1 MALNFGTS
9 AALVCTNALNPAGV
23 GLASSTTVY
32 GAAQARDVSTTNN
45 ITDIMIS
52 VKVTVGAI
60 TTPNASTNVYIY
72 AYGVEDS
79 TGSPTYPGGSAIA
92 EVITGADA
100 QIAMSTV
107 SNNLKF
113 LGSINC
119 HTASIQFKSQ
129 PMSLVSALGVLPRK
143 YGIVIQNQ
151 TGVPLAGSGH
161 GITATEIYYN

>member
-9 AALVCTNALNPAGV
+9 SALTCATALNS
-23 GLASSTTVY
+23 LASSTTVY

-60 TTPNASTNVYIY
+60 TPSSSTNVYVY

-79 TGSPTYPGGSAIA
+79 TGSPTYPGGSATA

-100 QIAMSTV
+100 QVTMSAT

-119 HTASIQFKSQ
+119 HTASIQFKSE
-129 PMSLVSALGVLPRK
+129 PMSLVSCLGMLPRK
-143 YGIVIQNQ
+143 YGIIVQNQ
-151 TGVPLAGSGH
+151 TGVALAASGNA
-161 GITATEIYYN
+161 ISATEIYYN

>member
-9 AALVCTNALNPAGV
+9 TALTMTSLNS
-23 GLASSTTVY
+23 LASSTTSY
-32 GAAQARDVSTTNN
+32 AASQARDTSTTNN
-45 ITDIMIS
+45 ITDIMVS

-60 TTPNASTNVYIY
+60 TPSSSTNVYVY

-79 TGSPTYPGGSAIA
+79 TGSPTYPGGGATA

-100 QIAMSTV
+100 AVTMSAT

-119 HTASIQFKSQ
+119 HTASIQFKSE
-129 PMSLVSALGVLPRK
+129 PMSLVSCLGVLPRK
-143 YGIVIQNQ
+143 WGILVQNQ
-151 TGVPLAGSGH
+151 TGVALSASGN
-161 GITATEIYYN
+161 GASATEIYYN